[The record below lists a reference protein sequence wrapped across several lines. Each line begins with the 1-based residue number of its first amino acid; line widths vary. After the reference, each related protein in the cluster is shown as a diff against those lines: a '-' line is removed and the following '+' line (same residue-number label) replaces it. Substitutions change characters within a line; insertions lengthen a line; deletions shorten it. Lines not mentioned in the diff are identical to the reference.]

1 MFTYTLLFTEKE
13 ETKIGVK
20 NVSNTCLL
28 SDDNE
33 TVVRVRIKRRCAFA
47 RKKADREMVVIN
59 GARKFRNWATQRKT
73 STALGFTYF

>member
-33 TVVRVRIKRRCAFA
+33 SVVRVRIKRKCAFA
-47 RKKADREMVVIN
+47 GKKADREMVVIN
-59 GARKFRNWATQRKT
+59 GAHKFRN
-73 STALGFTYF
+73 